1 MDISP
6 LQVERR
12 PVALLHWTW
21 EGRGI
26 HGGASAMVLVFLT
39 FGGPEAPLPKL
50 QLIQDSAAPN
60 RTSEAH
66 PDPDQDLQD
75 NGKTLQAP

>member
-1 MDISP
+1 
-6 LQVERR
+6 
-12 PVALLHWTW
+12 
-21 EGRGI
+21 
-26 HGGASAMVLVFLT
+26 MVLGFLT